1 MQVWQREGDGG
12 GGRLLRGDVIPVT
25 MFVVCRSGSVK
36 VTVEVVG
43 SPEVSRQDVQRK
55 LSRLTSQQVRFDGMM
70 RLFARAELVVHG
82 GCHVVPSRSVVR
94 FSSRQ

>member
-1 MQVWQREGDGG
+1 
-12 GGRLLRGDVIPVT
+12 

-43 SPEVSRQDVQRK
+43 SPEVSGQDVQRK

-70 RLFARAELVVHG
+70 RLFARTELVLHG

>member
-1 MQVWQREGDGG
+1 M
-12 GGRLLRGDVIPVT
+12 LSRGDVIPMT

-82 GCHVVPSRSVVR
+82 GCHLLPSRSIDR
-94 FSSRQ
+94 CSSRQQ